1 MRFHSS
7 GERRNQA
14 SHPFRMVSDG
24 TGQMTG
30 YTWKERIKTLL
41 KFCLYAASPLFSRRV
56 SLDPRQARETL
67 MAYSPKPAGSSFA
80 DNKLLPP
87 ECDLQIVIPAY
98 NVEEYL
104 PACMESVLSQETK
117 YSFRVVLVDDGSTDK
132 TPQIADRYASDS
144 RVRVIHQK
152 NKGFSGAR
160 NTGISELFGKYILFL
175 DSDDMLCP
183 GAIEAMLDTAFRYH
197 CDLVEGGMYTLY
209 QNQKEILYHYG
220 SDGVLSDPGK
230 ALHGYACGKVFAAS
244 LFRDCCFPEGYWY
257 EDSVISSLI
266 IPAARTAGVTE
277 KMVYVYRQNQSGI
290 SMSSRGKPKAI
301 DTYWITEQLMAER
314 EKAGMAPDEAFF
326 RYLLLQIRLNQNRI
340 QELPQSIQE
349 SVFVLTCDL
358 FCGAFP
364 GEQNDRKNR
373 VLIRA
378 LRNRDFGI
386 YRMCCKIF

>member
-1 MRFHSS
+1 MD
-7 GERRNQA
+7 
-14 SHPFRMVSDG
+14 SDG
-24 TGQMTG
+24 IGQMTG
-30 YTWKERIKTLL
+30 YTWKERVKALL
-41 KFCLYAASPLFSRRV
+41 KYCLYAASPLFSRRV

-67 MAYSPKPAGSSFA
+67 MAYSPKPVGSSCA
-80 DNKLLPP
+80 YNKLLPP
-87 ECDLQIVIPAY
+87 DCDLQIVIPAY

-117 YSFRVVLVDDGSTDK
+117 YSFRVVLVEDGSTDK
-132 TPQIADRYASDS
+132 TPQIADRYTSDS

-244 LFRDCCFPEGYWY
+244 LFRDRCFPEGYWY

-277 KMVYVYRQNQSGI
+277 KMVYVYRQNQAGI

-326 RYLLLQIRLNQNRI
+326 LYLLLQIRLNQHRI
-340 QELPQSIQE
+340 QELPQKIQE

-358 FCGAFP
+358 FCSAFP
-364 GEQNDRKNR
+364 GEQNDRKNQ

-378 LRNRDFGI
+378 LKNRDFGV